1 MAKAFFSG
9 PGLISEHKE
18 ELRTLILD
26 TMVKGKANLSMVSAD
41 DLNKLSM
48 VSADFTSFGLL
59 GDTKGQFD
67 GNSLAVLL
75 TRSTPFPSSP
85 ADGAHVRWSDAN
97 GAELFGRS
105 AEDE

>member
-1 MAKAFFSG
+1 MTVQCSSAVG
-9 PGLISEHKE
+9 
-18 ELRTLILD
+18 
-26 TMVKGKANLSMVSAD
+26 GKWRYRAD
-41 DLNKLSM
+41 DGHYYL
-48 VSADFTSFGLL
+48 ADERQQRPVPGRLARAVGGFVLEFPFLCFSFGLL

-67 GNSLAVLL
+67 GNALAVLL
-75 TRSTPFPSSP
+75 TRSTPFRSSP